1 MLNPNVT
8 EQRKASEQAEQLN
21 LASLAEVRLH
31 KSENANNWK
40 IAKIRFNFFLIENCV
55 NFRAEMLTSTSLH
68 ISDLQSWLSM
78 VEFLLFQCTS
88 QNGKG

>member
-31 KSENANNWK
+31 KSEKANNWK
-40 IAKIRFNFFLIENCV
+40 IAKIRFDFFFKLKIV
-55 NFRAEMLTSTSLH
+55 
-68 ISDLQSWLSM
+68 
-78 VEFLLFQCTS
+78 
-88 QNGKG
+88 